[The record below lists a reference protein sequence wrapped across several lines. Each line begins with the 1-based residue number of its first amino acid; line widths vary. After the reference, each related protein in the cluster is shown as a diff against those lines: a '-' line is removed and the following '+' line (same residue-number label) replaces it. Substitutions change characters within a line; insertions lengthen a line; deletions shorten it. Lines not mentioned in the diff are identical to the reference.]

1 MNYKMKNGITP
12 CFGLIHYQF
21 LETTIIYFTAPI
33 DTIYNLGSTNF
44 LLNDYCNDRMAMKIT
59 KLNCGALHYDKQEP
73 ATIYFDQITNLD
85 RATPLAIVSFRFI
98 PIDRIR

>member
-1 MNYKMKNGITP
+1 MVLLHVTGK
-12 CFGLIHYQF
+12 F

-44 LLNDYCNDRMAMKIT
+44 LLNDNCNDRMAMKIT

>member
-1 MNYKMKNGITP
+1 MVLLHVTAM
-12 CFGLIHYQF
+12 IHYQF

-33 DTIYNLGSTNF
+33 DTVYKLGSTNL
-44 LLNDYCNDRMAMKIT
+44 LLNDYCNDRMAIKIA
-59 KLNCGALHYDKQEP
+59 KLNFGALHYDKQEP
-73 ATIYFDQITNLD
+73 AAIYFDQITNLD

>member
-1 MNYKMKNGITP
+1 MVLLHVTAK
-12 CFGLIHYQF
+12 L
-21 LETTIIYFTAPI
+21 LEITIIYFTAPI
-33 DTIYNLGSTNF
+33 DTVYNLGSTNL
-44 LLNDYCNDRMAMKIT
+44 LLNDYCNDRLAIKKA

-85 RATPLAIVSFRFI
+85 RTTPLAIVSFRFI

>member
-1 MNYKMKNGITP
+1 MLR
-12 CFGLIHYQF
+12 LIIQYQF
-21 LETTIIYFTAPI
+21 LETTIIYFAAPI
-33 DTIYNLGSTNF
+33 DTVVYNLGSTSL
-44 LLNDYCNDRMAMKIT
+44 LLNDYCNDRRAIKIA

-98 PIDRIR
+98 PIDLIR